1 MGAEGDAEKKKEKKY
16 DRAKRGPKKVSESY
30 LERAAIHYLGRF
42 SSTEANLRAVLERK
56 IKRRTMDN
64 APPTDEQTGWI
75 DAVVTK
81 CIRYGYVD
89 DQAYARQRVEMLV
102 RRGKPTRMIGQDLR
116 HKGVPEAVA
125 TAAIR
130 EFDEEAGEDADRQAA
145 AAYVRRRRFGAF
157 RRLDRNTEDRLE
169 KEKASMM
176 RAGFSY
182 GIVREILEASEDEIM
197 ALLP

>member
-16 DRAKRGPKKVSESY
+16 DKAKRVPKKVTESY

-64 APPTDEQTGWI
+64 SPPSDEERGWI

-89 DQAYARQRVEMLV
+89 DEAYARQRVEMLV

-130 EFDEEAGEDADRQAA
+130 EFDEEAEEDADRQAA

-157 RRLDRNTEDRLE
+157 RRPDRNTEDRLE

-182 GIVREILEASEDEIM
+182 GIVRDILEASEDEIM